1 MSEAK
6 VILPVVPAA
15 TASAP
20 TRTRERVFSGMRP
33 TGRLHIGHWFGALQN
48 WVRLQDEYDCI
59 YSVVDLHALTTGF
72 QDVSRIHEDGIEMLA
87 DWIGAGVDPERS
99 IVFRQSQV
107 PEHAELALLLGM
119 ITPKSW
125 LERVPTY
132 KGQIAELGEQIDT
145 FGFFG
150 YPVLQ
155 TADIVLYHA
164 TKVPVGQDQLPHLEL
179 AREIVRRFNH
189 LYGSGG
195 EPVFPEPEALL
206 TEAPILLGID
216 NRKMSKSYGNAIELG
231 AEPDTIRDMVGRMI
245 TDPQKIR
252 RGDPG
257 RPEICNV
264 FSYEKLFG
272 TPADRVAEIDRTC
285 RTGELGCREH
295 KDEIGGADRRVPA
308 ALPGAPR
315 GGAARPRRAGAAARA
330 GRRARPRDR
339 GAEHGAREGG
349 DGAVSAVEQPWTL
362 DLEVFEGPFD
372 LLVTLILNEDVDL
385 LEVHLAEIVLAYIE
399 RLEARGELDLE
410 AATEFLILIAAL
422 LELKSR
428 LMLPSED
435 EEGLDLEPAE
445 AADELLA
452 RLLEYKKF
460 RAASEWMHATLRRRA
475 PVPLPRRAAA
485 RRSCAASRSRRRSKA
500 YEPERLADA
509 MRGLLRTPPA
519 VDTSHMTRDHR
530 VARAAARRRARAARD
545 ARRLH
550 LRRCGRADSDRMTQA
565 VTLFALLELYKNG
578 ELVWR
583 QRETFGAIEIMS
595 PAES

>member
-1 MSEAK
+1 M
-6 VILPVVPAA
+6 
-15 TASAP
+15 
-20 TRTRERVFSGMRP
+20 
-33 TGRLHIGHWFGALQN
+33 
-48 WVRLQDEYDCI
+48 
-59 YSVVDLHALTTGF
+59 DLHALTTGY

-189 LYGSGG
+189 LYGGAEVSGRG
-195 EPVFPEPEALL
+195 VFPEPEAVL
-206 TEAPILLGID
+206 TEAPVLLGID

-231 AEPDTIRDMVGRMI
+231 SEPDTIRDMVGRMI

-295 KDEIGGADRRVPA
+295 KDEISERIVEYLRPFRERREQALADRGELERLLA
-308 ALPGAPR
+308 QGAE
-315 GGAARPRRAGAAARA
+315 
-330 GRRARPRDR
+330 RARDDR
-339 GAEHGAREGG
+339 GAEHGARKGG
-349 DGAVSAVEQPWTL
+349 NGAVSAVEQPWTL

-399 RLEARGELDLE
+399 RLEERGELDLE

-428 LMLPSED
+428 LMLPSEE
-435 EEGLDLEPAE
+435 EEGFDMDPGE
-445 AADELLA
+445 AAEELLA
-452 RLLEYKKF
+452 RLLEYRKF
-460 RAASEWMHATLRRRA
+460 RAGVGVDARALRGRA
-475 PVPLPRRAAA
+475 AVPLPRRAAA
-485 RRSCAASRSRRRSKA
+485 AGAAPGRVRGGGQGVRARRGSPTRCAACC
-500 YEPERLADA
+500 
-509 MRGLLRTPPA
+509 
-519 VDTSHMTRDHR
+519 
-530 VARAAARRRARAARD
+530 ARRRWSTRA
-545 ARRLH
+545 
-550 LRRCGRADSDRMTQA
+550 T
-565 VTLFALLELYKNG
+565 
-578 ELVWR
+578 
-583 QRETFGAIEIMS
+583 
-595 PAES
+595 

>member
-6 VILPVVPAA
+6 VILRDVPAA
-15 TASAP
+15 SASAA
-20 TRTRERVFSGMRP
+20 TRARERVFSGMRP

-48 WVRLQDEYDCI
+48 WVRLQDTYDCI
-59 YSVVDLHALTTGF
+59 YSVVDLHALTTGY

-87 DWIGAGVDPERS
+87 DWIGAGVDPQRS

-189 LYGSGG
+189 LYGNA
-195 EPVFPEPEALL
+195 EDPVFPEPEAVL
-206 TEAPILLGID
+206 TEAPVLLGID

-231 AEPDTIRDMVGRMI
+231 SEPDTIRDMVGRMI

-272 TPADRVAEIDRTC
+272 TPAERVAEIDRTC

-295 KDEIGGADRRVPA
+295 KDEISERIVEY
-308 ALPGAPR
+308 L
-315 GGAARPRRAGAAARA
+315 RPFRERRAHALS
-330 GRRARPRDR
+330 D
-339 GAEHGAREGG
+339 
-349 DGAVSAVEQPWTL
+349 
-362 DLEVFEGPFD
+362 
-372 LLVTLILNEDVDL
+372 
-385 LEVHLAEIVLAYIE
+385 
-399 RLEARGELDLE
+399 RGELE
-410 AATEFLILIAAL
+410 
-422 LELKSR
+422 R
-428 LMLPSED
+428 MLAV
-435 EEGLDLEPAE
+435 GAE
-445 AADELLA
+445 
-452 RLLEYKKF
+452 
-460 RAASEWMHATLRRRA
+460 
-475 PVPLPRRAAA
+475 
-485 RRSCAASRSRRRSKA
+485 
-500 YEPERLADA
+500 
-509 MRGLLRTPPA
+509 
-519 VDTSHMTRDHR
+519 
-530 VARAAARRRARAARD
+530 RAREIAVPNME
-545 ARRLH
+545 
-550 LRRCGRADSDRMTQA
+550 RAKEAMG
-565 VTLFALLELYKNG
+565 L
-578 ELVWR
+578 
-583 QRETFGAIEIMS
+583 
-595 PAES
+595 